1 MQWIK
6 ALDLEMWAETVQA
19 KGKMPGLV
27 SDLIWAT
34 ASKVRYL
41 RFPNGDKGQV
51 RGYDGELDAESS
63 SSFIPDGKS
72 VWEFGTSGAGKA
84 KAESDYKKRTNEVA
98 PADRANLTLV
108 IVTPR
113 TWDTGG
119 EKLPD
124 WLAEKNALGEWKKV
138 EYLEGT
144 RLENWLAQCPAVA
157 SKWASCELKL
167 TPQIGVQ
174 STEEFWQFY
183 SSRFSPELNESVLL
197 ASREDQA
204 KELLEKLTQNSGR
217 LAFAAD
223 SPDEVI
229 AFVIAAIRST
239 PEPIRNVLE
248 ARTLVVETEEAVRHC
263 LTLDNLIYLPRQG
276 ARASAGRLA
285 REGVTVISA
294 GADEKSHDHVLLRR
308 PSSREMGK
316 AFMKMGMNEDAGY
329 QLARTCGRSLA
340 VLARLH
346 PSGTAENPE
355 WIEDADLL
363 IPALLAG
370 SWMADVE
377 PDRSILS
384 LLTRKD
390 YDDAEEELL
399 KFTKMRDAPLERIED
414 LWAMKASVDAFVY
427 LGHLIS
433 SKHLD
438 SFKEVVTSVFSKAAQ
453 AHKPPT
459 ADQPFLMPGSRDQN
473 PLHTDSLKNGL
484 MNTLL
489 HMAVLHEQAQFKVSR
504 SNPQTF
510 VDEVVR
516 GLPGLS
522 SDHRLIA
529 SLEQQLPLLAE
540 ASPNPFLEAL
550 ERQLEGDAT
559 IRPIFDEY
567 PGLITPTTYHCGLLW
582 SLEALAWLP
591 DFLQRAALCLAKL
604 AALDPGGK
612 LTNRPI
618 NSLRLIF
625 LSWSPG
631 TAVSTQHRL
640 AILESII
647 NDVPVIAWPLLEQ
660 LLPRFSD
667 TSTPTTKPRFR
678 EPEQRETENL
688 TYGLVWKS
696 EERIVE
702 LAITRAGYD
711 PARWSSLID
720 SLGAVQEPTFEL
732 IVNGLGHVLGATQDE
747 QQSDIWNAL
756 RKQTL
761 RHRKYQDA
769 DWALPSDSI
778 ETLEALVERHKP
790 AALVESVS
798 WLFDDWMPSFDLDDA
813 TSDPIQAVEDAR
825 VAALR
830 GIMDATGIDGVVGL
844 MERVKVPRLVMF
856 SIRSLQ
862 LPDNQ
867 LLQLFTRL
875 LSSTIGESALA
886 ASIVLAHGIERF
898 GDSWATDAKD
908 ALQNSGWD
916 HQKCALV
923 LLGLDETRE
932 SWNYVTSF
940 GNETE
945 AAYWSQKSPIRI
957 NGPLEDLT
965 FAIEKYRSVG
975 RSATALAAAE
985 KRLEELSVATIQA
998 IMSSAVSEHNADP
1011 EAKSTFGFLD
1021 VDRIFSALAQRSDLP
1036 RESLA
1041 ALEFMYLPMLRT
1053 DNLTIHELLL
1063 EQPVFFIGMV
1073 SRVFRAKDEEPR
1085 DLSETDRQ
1093 LATATYRLLKGL
1105 KKLPGQKGNDV
1116 DEAALRAWC
1125 VDVRKLAQESNRG
1138 MVTDQLIGQILAH
1151 APLEAKDSAWPH
1163 EAVRNVIELLA
1174 SPEVERGISLERYN
1188 MRGVYSKMPD
1198 EGGDQER
1205 ALASQSREWAAKTIA
1220 SVRTSAMLRRI
1231 AEGWE
1236 ADAERAD
1243 IAAAQRATRW

>member
-51 RGYDGELDAESS
+51 RGYDGELDADSS
-63 SSFIPDGKS
+63 SSFIPDGRS

-84 KAESDYKKRTNEVA
+84 KAESDYKKRTNEVE

-119 EKLPD
+119 VKLPD

-144 RLENWLAQCPAVA
+144 RLENWLSQCPAVA
-157 SKWASCELKL
+157 SKWASCDLKL

-229 AFVIAAIRST
+229 AFVIAAIRSA

-248 ARTLVVETEEAVRHC
+248 ARTLVVETEEAVRYC

-316 AFMKMGMNEDAGY
+316 AFINMGMNEDAGY

-399 KFTKMRDAPLERIED
+399 KFTKMQDAPLERIED

-433 SKHLD
+433 RKHLD
-438 SFKEVVTSVFSKAAQ
+438 RFKEAVTSVFSKAAQ

-522 SDHRLIA
+522 SDYRLIA

-540 ASPNPFLEAL
+540 ASPHPFLEAL

-618 NSLRLIF
+618 NSLRSIF

-678 EPEQRETENL
+678 EPEQRENENL

-702 LAITRAGYD
+702 LAIARAEYD

-732 IVNGLGHVLGATQDE
+732 IVKGLGHVLGATQDE

-790 AALVESVS
+790 ADLVESVS
-798 WLFDDWMPSFDLDDA
+798 WLFDDWMPSFDLDDE

-830 GIMDATGIDGVVGL
+830 GIMDATGFDGVVGL

-856 SIRSLQ
+856 SIRGLQ

-875 LSSTIGESALA
+875 LSSTVGESALA
-886 ASIVLAHGIERF
+886 ASIVLAHGMERF
-898 GDSWATDAKD
+898 GGSWATDAKD

-916 HQKCALV
+916 HQKSTLV

-940 GNETE
+940 GSETE

-957 NGPLEDLT
+957 QGSLEDLT

-975 RSATALAAAE
+975 RSAAALAAAE
-985 KRLEELSVATIQA
+985 KRLGELSVAMIQA
-998 IMSSAVSEHNADP
+998 IMFSAVSEHNADP
-1011 EAKSTFGFLD
+1011 EAKSIFGYLD
-1021 VDRIFSALAQRSDLP
+1021 VERVFAALAQRSDLP

-1041 ALEFMYLPMLRT
+1041 KLEFMYLPMLRT
-1053 DNLTIHELLL
+1053 DNLAIHELLL
-1063 EQPVFFIGMV
+1063 EQPGFFMDMV
-1073 SRVFRAKDEEPR
+1073 SRVFRAEDEEPH
-1085 DLSETDRQ
+1085 DLSEADRK
-1093 LATATYRLLKGL
+1093 LASATYRLLKGL
-1105 KKLPGQKGNDV
+1105 KKLPSQKGNDV
-1116 DEAALRAWC
+1116 DEAVLTAWC
-1125 VDVRKLAQESNRG
+1125 VSVRELAQESNRG
-1138 MVTDQLIGQILAH
+1138 KVTDQLIGQILAH
-1151 APLEAKDSAWPH
+1151 APLGTTDLAWPH
-1163 EAVRNVIELLA
+1163 EAVRNVIEVLA
-1174 SPEVERGISLERYN
+1174 SHEVERGISLERYN
-1188 MRGVYSKMPD
+1188 MRGVYSKRPD

-1205 ALASQSREWAAKTIA
+1205 VLASQTREWAAKTIK

-1236 ADAERAD
+1236 ADADRAD